1 MSNSKV
7 SIIIPHWNGIEI
19 LSDCLES
26 LAQTEYT
33 NLEIIV
39 VDNASTDGSQDW
51 VNINYPSVKLVEND
65 QNYGYAGGCNR
76 GASVATGDYLVF
88 LNNDTIQDSKWIDP
102 LVDFLNLN
110 SNVAAVQPKILNF
123 FDQSKFDYAGGAGGW
138 LDILGYPFA
147 RGRVFLEQE
156 KDAGQYDKI
165 RPIFWASGTALMVRK
180 TDFES
185 ANGFDETFFA
195 HQEEIDL
202 CWKFRLMGKETW
214 AVPSGI
220 VYHKNALTLPMF
232 SRKKQYLN
240 HRNSL
245 LMILCNYNLP
255 LTLYIMPIRIALEFV
270 ALVYSLFCLD
280 MNHFVGILQSLF
292 WVFTHHHVI
301 WRRRRAVKRLRKVND
316 KQVLPWIYWGSVVF
330 DYYIRRKKISS
341 DIVNE

>member
-1 MSNSKV
+1 MSNPKV

-39 VDNASTDGSQDW
+39 VDNASTDGSSDW
-51 VNINYPSVKLVEND
+51 VNINYPSVKLIEND

-76 GASVATGDYLVF
+76 GANVATGDFLVF
-88 LNNDTIQDSKWIDP
+88 LNNDTIQDSKWIDT
-102 LVDFLNLN
+102 LVDFLSLN

-123 FDQSKFDYAGGAGGW
+123 FDQAKFDYAGGAGGW

-220 VYHKNALTLPMF
+220 V
-232 SRKKQYLN
+232 
-240 HRNSL
+240 
-245 LMILCNYNLP
+245 
-255 LTLYIMPIRIALEFV
+255 
-270 ALVYSLFCLD
+270 
-280 MNHFVGILQSLF
+280 
-292 WVFTHHHVI
+292 
-301 WRRRRAVKRLRKVND
+301 
-316 KQVLPWIYWGSVVF
+316 
-330 DYYIRRKKISS
+330 
-341 DIVNE
+341 